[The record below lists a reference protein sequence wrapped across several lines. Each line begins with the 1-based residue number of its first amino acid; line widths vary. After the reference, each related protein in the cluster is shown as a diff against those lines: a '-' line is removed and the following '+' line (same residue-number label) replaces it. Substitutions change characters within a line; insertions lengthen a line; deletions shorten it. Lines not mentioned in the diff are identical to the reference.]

1 MRDEKERE
9 RRCSF
14 WERESFGDQTEK
26 KLLNRTTL
34 TPVCLSATDDQKV
47 QLNWKASA
55 EKWALFGNTKKSL
68 SK

>member
-14 WERESFGDQTEK
+14 VRERESFGDQTEK

-47 QLNWKASA
+47 QLN
-55 EKWALFGNTKKSL
+55 
-68 SK
+68 